1 MRGRCHRNF
10 DYYYISERYEK
21 KKVLRRLGGGGGGG
35 GEGEGTKILFLRE
48 NCVGNL
54 DL

>member
-1 MRGRCHRNF
+1 MGGHCHRNF

-21 KKVLRRLGGGGGGG
+21 KSPVEVG

>member
-1 MRGRCHRNF
+1 MGGHCHRNF

-21 KKVLRRLGGGGGGG
+21 KKVLWRLGGRGG

-48 NCVGNL
+48 NCVANL

>member
-1 MRGRCHRNF
+1 MGGHCHRNF

-21 KKVLRRLGGGGGGG
+21 KKACGGWGRGA
-35 GEGEGTKILFLRE
+35 EGEGTKILFLRE

>member
-1 MRGRCHRNF
+1 MGGHCHRNF

-21 KKVLRRLGGGGGGG
+21 KKSCGGWGGGG
-35 GEGEGTKILFLRE
+35 GEGTKKLFLRE

>member
-1 MRGRCHRNF
+1 MGGHCHRNF

-21 KKVLRRLGGGGGGG
+21 KKSCGGWGGG